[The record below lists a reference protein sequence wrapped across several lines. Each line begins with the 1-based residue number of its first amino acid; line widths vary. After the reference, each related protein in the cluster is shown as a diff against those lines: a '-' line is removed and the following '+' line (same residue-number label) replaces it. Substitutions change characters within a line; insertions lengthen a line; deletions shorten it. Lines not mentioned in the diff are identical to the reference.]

1 MMNAKA
7 ARFLWSLVTLI
18 ALSGI
23 SRGFSQSS
31 EPWTAKDYKDPAALA
46 ATLGDAKAAKPV
58 IFNIGSVQQIKGA
71 ILIGPA
77 GSSKNLDKLKQQL
90 AKLPKDKEIVV
101 YCGCCP
107 FQRCPNAR
115 PAFELVKQM
124 KFTNAKLLN
133 LPTSLNDDWISKG
146 YPME

>member
-1 MMNAKA
+1 MNSKPT
-7 ARFLWSLVTLI
+7 RLHWSLVTLI
-18 ALSGI
+18 AFSAI
-23 SRGFSQSS
+23 SPVFSQSS

-46 ATLGDAKAAKPV
+46 ATLCDPKAAKPL

-77 GSSKNLDKLKQQL
+77 GAPKNLDKLKEEL
-90 AKLPKDKEIVV
+90 AKLPKDKEIVI

-115 PAFELVKQM
+115 PALELLKQM
-124 KFTNAKLLN
+124 KFTNAKLLK

-146 YPME
+146 YPIE

>member
-1 MMNAKA
+1 MKSKA
-7 ARFLWSLVTLI
+7 TPCLWSLVTLI
-18 ALSGI
+18 AFSAI
-23 SRGFSQSS
+23 SPAFSQSS
-31 EPWTAKDYKDPAALA
+31 EPWTNKDYKDPAALA

-77 GSSKNLDKLKQQL
+77 GSPKNLDKLKQQL
-90 AKLPKDKEIVV
+90 AKLPKDKEIVI

-115 PAFELVKQM
+115 PALELLKQM
-124 KFTNAKLLN
+124 KFTNAKLLK